1 VLGAVMLVTALLMFA
16 NLDIRFQSALASD
29 FPSFLTNPTG
39 GLERSSAVEKRLA
52 KLRGESKFK
61 APTAPVAATKR
72 ASASSSSDAKLPGVT
87 TPDLPILGTAPNF
100 TKTQRWFNSPP
111 LTMAGLR
118 GRVVLIDFWTY
129 TCINCLRTLP
139 FLKAWDARY
148 RADGLTIVGVHTP
161 EFAFEKQASN
171 VEQAIADKGLKYP
184 VVQDNDYGTWNAWT
198 NQAWPAHYL
207 IDAQGKVRY
216 VHLGEGEYK
225 ETEAAIRALLA
236 EAGDKHLGAAAQP
249 KGTILTAGAK
259 ATPETYI
266 GSARAQGF
274 SPVGPSNG
282 TKDYKAASAD
292 KLPQSVF
299 SLGGRWTISDEA
311 ALAVRKATITAHVVG
326 TAVYLVLSS
335 QGNEPRK
342 VRVFLDGKPISA
354 ADAGPDVH
362 DGVVTV
368 QRQRLYSLVKVDSVQ
383 DHVLSLRLDP
393 GVSGYAF
400 TFG

>member
-1 VLGAVMLVTALLMFA
+1 MFA

-29 FPSFLTNPTG
+29 FPGFLTNPTG
-39 GLERSSAVEKRLA
+39 GLERSNAVEKRLA
-52 KLRGESKFK
+52 KLRGESTFK
-61 APTAPVAATKR
+61 ASTAPASEPARAASVT
-72 ASASSSSDAKLPGVT
+72 SDAKLPGVT
-87 TPDLPILGTAPNF
+87 TPDLPILGTAPDF
-100 TKTQRWFNSPP
+100 TDTQRWFNSPP
-111 LTMAGLR
+111 LTMHGLR
-118 GRVVLIDFWTY
+118 GRVVLVDFWTY

-161 EFAFEKQASN
+161 EFAFEKKASN

-207 IDAQGKVRY
+207 IDAQGNVRY
-216 VHLGEGEYK
+216 VHLGEGDYK

-236 EAGDKHLGAAAQP
+236 EAGDKRLGAAAQP
-249 KGTILTAGAK
+249 KGAILTVGAK

-274 SPVGPSNG
+274 SPVEPDPTARG
-282 TKDYKAASAD
+282 TTGRRAPTSCRRASSASA
-292 KLPQSVF
+292 
-299 SLGGRWTISDEA
+299 GAGRSPTRRRSRCA
-311 ALAVRKATITAHVVG
+311 SATITAHVVG

-335 QGNEPRK
+335 RGDRPRRVQ
-342 VRVFLDGKPISA
+342 VRLDGKPISA
-354 ADAGPDVH
+354 ADAGSDVH

-368 QRQRLYSLVKVDSVQ
+368 RRQRLYSLVKVGAVE
-383 DHVLSLRLDP
+383 DHVLTLRLDP